1 MGDEQHPEQR
11 LGSLEAAV
19 VEDLWAHGEA
29 TVGEVLARLNER
41 RGRPLAYNTVMSVM
55 ARLADKQILT
65 RWREGRAY
73 RYAPALDREQ
83 LSVYFAR
90 RDVRELLAEHGE
102 AAIAGFL
109 TETTT
114 NQQLRERLRAALDD
128 DD

>member
-1 MGDEQHPEQR
+1 MDGEQHPEQR

-19 VEDLWAHGEA
+19 VQDLWATGPS
-29 TVGEVLARLNER
+29 TVGEVLARLNEQ

-55 ARLADKQILT
+55 ARLAEKEILS

-83 LSVYFAR
+83 LAEYFAR

-102 AAIAGFL
+102 AAIAGFV
-109 TETTT
+109 TETSADD
-114 NQQLRERLRAALDD
+114 QLRERLRAALDD
-128 DD
+128 DA

>member
-19 VEDLWAHGEA
+19 VQDLWAHGQS
-29 TVGEVLARLNER
+29 TVGEVLARLNEQR
-41 RGRPLAYNTVMSVM
+41 SRPLAYNTVMSVM

-73 RYAPALDREQ
+73 RYAPALDRDQ
-83 LSVYFAR
+83 LAEYFAQ
-90 RDVRELLAEHGE
+90 RDVRQLLAEHGE

-114 NQQLRERLRAALDD
+114 NTQLRERLRAALDD
-128 DD
+128 DA